1 MNDFTIDDIAVE
13 AYLYFYPLVLMDITK
28 RQLFLRT
35 RIDREDP
42 AANQFQHARETAND
56 KWRSVVRPNVDTL
69 FSNAWVDLSHGPLVF
84 TLPPSAGRYHMF
96 QMMDMWT
103 DTYAVVGSRT
113 IGDRGVKALLVGPG
127 WNSSDRAGTE
137 TIIECPTTTT
147 WIVGRTYTFGGDDNL
162 EAIAF
167 LDGTSLVAVGG
178 SPFPQTGSRFVE
190 LNPGSDPIAQVDA
203 LTPAQFF
210 EYASELLLREGAHG
224 SDGSVRLRLRQIGID
239 FHEQFDFSRQTPGVQ
254 SALTGAARKARGQ
267 IGASLTDSRNT
278 FGCWTMSHGSIGYY
292 GNDYL
297 SRAATAR
304 WGIGANPP
312 EDAVYLTSTGDSSGA
327 VTHGSQTYRM
337 HFEPGELPPAH
348 AFWSI
353 TAYGEGTFLIPN
365 EPGRFGVRSKDPI
378 TFNSDGS
385 LDVFS
390 GPSRPEGCP
399 ESNWIPTVDSSL
411 DFLIR
416 LYSPAEKFTEGQW
429 TPPVIERV
437 S

>member
-1 MNDFTIDDIAVE
+1 MNDFTIADVAVE
-13 AYLYFYPLVLMDITK
+13 AYLYFYPLVLTDITK

-42 AANQFQHARETAND
+42 TANQFQHARETATD

-69 FSNAWVDLSHGPLVF
+69 FSSAWADLSCGPLVL
-84 TLPPSAGRYHMF
+84 TLPPSGGRYHMF

-113 IGDRGVKALLVGPG
+113 IGDRGVKALLVGPDWDSTETG
-127 WNSSDRAGTE
+127 DTE
-137 TIIECPTTTT
+137 TIIKCPTTTT
-147 WIVGRTYTFGGDDNL
+147 WIVGRTYTFGGDDNMEATEFL
-162 EAIAF
+162 EN
-167 LDGTSLVAVGG
+167 TSLVAVGG
-178 SPFPQTGSRFVE
+178 SPFPRTDSQFVE
-190 LNPGSDPIAQVDA
+190 LNPRIDPVAQVDA
-203 LTPAQFF
+203 LTAAQFF

-224 SDGSVRLRLRQIGID
+224 SDGSVRLRLREIGFD
-239 FHEQFDFSRQTPGVQ
+239 FREQFLFSRQTPEVQ
-254 SALTGAARKARGQ
+254 SAMTDAVHRTRDQLGTSLTGSQK
-267 IGASLTDSRNT
+267 T
-278 FGCWTMSHGSIGYY
+278 FDCWTMSHGSIGYY

-297 SRAATAR
+297 GRAATAR

-312 EDAVYLTSTGDSSGA
+312 EDAVYITSTGDSSGA
-327 VTHGSQTYRM
+327 VTHGSRTYRM

-365 EPGRFGVRSKDPI
+365 EMGRFGIRSKDPI
-378 TFNSDGS
+378 TFNQDGS
-385 LDVFS
+385 LDVYS
-390 GPSRPEGCP
+390 GPVRPDDCP

-416 LYSPAEKFTEGQW
+416 LYSPAAKFTEGRW
-429 TPPVIERV
+429 TPPVIQRLN
-437 S
+437 